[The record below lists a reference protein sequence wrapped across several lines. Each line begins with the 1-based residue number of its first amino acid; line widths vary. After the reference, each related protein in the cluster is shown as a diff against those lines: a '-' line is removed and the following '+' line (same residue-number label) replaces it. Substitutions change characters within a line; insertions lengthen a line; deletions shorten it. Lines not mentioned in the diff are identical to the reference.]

1 MTVPGA
7 VLCDLDGVIRFFDHA
22 EVTRLERAAGLP
34 PGSTA
39 RAAFGPG
46 VAEPLVLGGLTR
58 AQWREAIG
66 AALTASVS
74 EDGARALA
82 GAFTTTPQS
91 ADPEVVDLLRR
102 ARASCPVLLVTNAT
116 VWLDEDLA
124 ALGLTGLADGV
135 VNSAEV
141 GSAKP
146 DTRIYE
152 IAAERAGVAPERCLF
167 VDDRAENVAAATA
180 LGMVGLHYRTPADL
194 RVALAGR
201 LPAARDGRA
210 AQEAAGR
217 P

>member
-1 MTVPGA
+1 MTEFGA

-22 EVTRLERAAGLP
+22 EVARLERAAGLR

-39 RAAFGPG
+39 EAAFAPA

-66 AALTASVS
+66 AALAASVP
-74 EDGARALA
+74 EDTARALA
-82 GAFTTTPQS
+82 ELFTGTPQS
-91 ADPEVVDLLRR
+91 ADPEVVELLRR
-102 ARASCPVLLVTNAT
+102 ARESCPVLLVTNAT

-124 ALGLTGLADGV
+124 ALGLTGLADAV
-135 VNSAEV
+135 VNSSEV

-146 DTRIYE
+146 DGLIYQ
-152 IAAERAGVAPERCLF
+152 IAAGRAEVAPERCLF

-180 LGMVGLHYRTPADL
+180 LGMAGLHYRTPADL
-194 RVALAGR
+194 RAALAGR
-201 LPAARDGRA
+201 LPAPRPGRA

>member
-1 MTVPGA
+1 MTVFGA

-22 EVTRLERAAGLP
+22 GVTRLERAAGLR

-39 RAAFGPG
+39 EAAFGPG
-46 VAEPLVLGGLTR
+46 IAEPLVLGGLTR
-58 AQWREAIG
+58 AQWRGAIA
-66 AALTASVS
+66 AALAASVP
-74 EDGARALA
+74 EAAALA
-82 GAFTTTPQS
+82 LAEAFTTTPQS
-91 ADPEVVDLLRR
+91 ADAEVVELLRR
-102 ARASCPVLLVTNAT
+102 TRRSCPVLLVTNAT

-124 ALGLTGLADGV
+124 ALGLTGLVDGV

-146 DTRIYE
+146 DRRIYE

-167 VDDRAENVAAATA
+167 VDDRAENVAAAVA
-180 LGMVGLHYRTPADL
+180 LGMAGLHHRTPADL
-194 RVALAGR
+194 RAALAGR
-201 LPAARDGRA
+201 LPDPRPGRA